1 MWHGDSG
8 YPEATGRWGWEVL
21 LEAGQMGLDY
31 IWHRALSPSVTLAS
45 FPKASW
51 NHSLKKT

>member
-1 MWHGDSG
+1 MWHGGPG
-8 YPEATGRWGWEVL
+8 YPVAAGHWGWEVL

-31 IWHRALSPSVTLAS
+31 IWHRALTPSVTLAP
-45 FPKASW
+45 FPEASW